1 MPGHALL
8 RMDTGMFGFL
18 GLFGRS
24 REIQAF
30 DAALRAE
37 GLHPRLV
44 PDAVKLTAL
53 RLEKPDPLA
62 GRGPTAALLAQCMLG
77 PEAHAQATETAHAD
91 ALARRLADAVEA
103 GDSADA
109 RLVLLT
115 MEAGII
121 HPDVVRRH
129 ALRRE
134 SAPES

>member
-1 MPGHALL
+1 
-8 RMDTGMFGFL
+8 MFGFL

-24 REIQAF
+24 REIQAL

-37 GLHPRLV
+37 GLHPGLV

-53 RLEKPDPLA
+53 KLGPPDSLA
-62 GRGPTAALLAQCMLG
+62 GHAPTAALLAHCMLG
-77 PEAHAQATETAHAD
+77 PEAHAQATDPTHAD
-91 ALARRLADAVEA
+91 ALARRLGDAVEA

-115 MEAGII
+115 LEAGII
-121 HPDVVRRH
+121 HPDVVHRH

-134 SAPES
+134 TVPET